1 MKQSDFGLI
10 RISQRFIRFA
20 IAESVV
26 KVVIETY
33 LKDRPP
39 MFARINHIAMIST
52 QNTLLQRYYQ
62 SLFGLHVADRPNVKF
77 QMGIA
82 AGDGYV
88 GFNFLPDRD
97 GYVGGLDHFGM
108 IVESLDEVKER
119 MECADPNA
127 NIVKRPSARPFAAFS
142 GNDPDGNVF
151 DLAQVD
157 SENLND
163 VHKAHAD
170 DQYSHRPKR
179 YANRFAIRTLNVE
192 KVAEFYAEVF
202 ELQPTNRKEGDA
214 NYHLTDGRMTLSIM
228 PWNIDK
234 FVGQSIKRPGPD
246 HIGFHVEDLDAF
258 EADVVELREEN
269 TFMMSRPLGGSK
281 EAEVRKNMLAADALG
296 AFQIADPDGNWIDI
310 TDQ

>member
-1 MKQSDFGLI
+1 MS
-10 RISQRFIRFA
+10 
-20 IAESVV
+20 
-26 KVVIETY
+26 
-33 LKDRPP
+33 
-39 MFARINHIAMIST
+39 ARINHIAMIST

-62 SLFGLHVADRPNVKF
+62 SLFGLEVADRPNAKF

-108 IVESLDEVKER
+108 IVDSIEEVEER
-119 MECADPNA
+119 MIRADARA
-127 NIVKRPSARPFAAFS
+127 NIVKRPSARPFAAYS

-151 DLAQVD
+151 DLAQKD
-157 SENLND
+157 SANLND

-170 DQYSHRPKR
+170 DQYDRAPKR
-179 YANRFAIRTLNVE
+179 YANRYAIRTLNAE
-192 KVAEFYAEVF
+192 KVAEFYANVF
-202 ELQPTNRKEGDA
+202 DLQPTNRKQGDA

-228 PWNIDK
+228 PWSIDK

-246 HIGFHVEDLDAF
+246 HIGFRVENLESF
-258 EADVVELREEN
+258 KADVVELREAN
-269 TFMMSRPLGGSK
+269 TFMTSRPLGGSK
-281 EAEVRKNMLAADALG
+281 EAVVRKNMLASDALG
-296 AFQIADPDGNWIDI
+296 EFQIADPDGNWIDI